1 MSWQTDNYIK
11 RIFNAFKRSKD
22 KIYTEDIEALKQL
35 NNELIV
41 MQKTYVNDNI
51 LFLKLLSIH
60 LKTEL
65 DYFKDISFA
74 KKNIHSQLSLP
85 IDYHVNILKKS
96 LEHIDFENYGK
107 SLGLSFEFLD
117 NKETEIKDKGILTN
131 NQKEII
137 EKLKKEWT
145 YDKVEK
151 ALYNTANE
159 FLKDTENYV

>member
-65 DYFKDISFA
+65 DYFKDIGFA

-85 IDYHVNILKKS
+85 IDYHINLLKKS

-117 NKETEIKDKGILTN
+117 SEETEIKDKEILTN

-159 FLKDTENYV
+159 FLKDTENYI

>member
-1 MSWQTDNYIK
+1 MSWETDKYIK

-22 KIYTEDIEALKQL
+22 KIYSEDIEALKQL

-60 LKTEL
+60 LKSEL

-74 KKNIHSQLSLP
+74 KKNINSQLYLP
-85 IDYHVNILKKS
+85 IDYHINLLKKS

-117 NKETEIKDKGILTN
+117 SEETEIKDKGILTN

-159 FLKDTENYV
+159 FLKDTENYI